1 MFSKD
6 NIALFVIVLV
16 VISIWIILFII
27 HNKRKKKG
35 IKIIYKESDN
45 SNVWIS
51 IFETIGKFFK

>member
-1 MFSKD
+1 VFSKD